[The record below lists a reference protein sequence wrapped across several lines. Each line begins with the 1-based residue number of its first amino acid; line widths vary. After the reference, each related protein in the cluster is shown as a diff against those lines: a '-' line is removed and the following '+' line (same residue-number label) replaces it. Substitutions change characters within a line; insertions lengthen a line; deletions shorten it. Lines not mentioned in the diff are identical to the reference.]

1 MFTLTNVLLS
11 GVIGGATGLVAHLI
25 RNNKVLVLPKRRQ
38 RPFGLYFGFIADFFI
53 GALAAV
59 FATTYLFNPSDI
71 RELLGISIMAGMA
84 AENVLLNRELN
95 AEKTKSEELDKLQQ
109 RLIGKK

>member
-1 MFTLTNVLLS
+1 MFTLTNVLLA
-11 GVIGGATGLVAHLI
+11 GVIGGVTGLVAHLI
-25 RNNKVLVLPKRRQ
+25 RNNRVLVLPKRRQ
-38 RPFGLYFGFIADFFI
+38 RPNGIFFGFLADFFI
-53 GALAAV
+53 GALASI

-71 RELLGISIMAGMA
+71 RELVGIAIMAGMA
-84 AENVLLNRELN
+84 AENVLLNRDLN